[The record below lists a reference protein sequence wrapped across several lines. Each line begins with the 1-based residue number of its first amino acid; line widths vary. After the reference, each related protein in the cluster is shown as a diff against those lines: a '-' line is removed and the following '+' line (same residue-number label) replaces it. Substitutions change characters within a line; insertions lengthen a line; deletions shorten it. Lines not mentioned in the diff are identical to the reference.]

1 MYFKFEVDIAVLLPQ
16 EAVAFFILTVK
27 VIPFLQP
34 SQQEVFQIF

>member
-1 MYFKFEVDIAVLLPQ
+1 MYFKFEVDITILLPQ
-16 EAVAFFILTVK
+16 EAVAFLILTVK